1 MEYVSIVN
9 WDKFQHYGNRRNP
22 PWIRLYNSLIE
33 NYRWG
38 LLSDVSKA
46 HLIGL
51 FLLASRTSNRIPADP
66 AWIARRIQARDSV
79 NLAEL
84 LENGFIVPAP
94 EECSRNASPEE
105 SREEKKRTE
114 KSSAQVETLFSPP
127 TVEEVAA
134 YAREV
139 GYEALDAAGFVAR
152 YAAVGWRMGHTPI
165 TDWRPLVERWR
176 CREPEARGM
185 RSAGA
190 VGKKLMLQIAQEEGL
205 L

>member
-1 MEYVSIVN
+1 MEFVSVVN
-9 WDKFQHYGNRRNP
+9 WNKFQHYGDRRSP

-66 AWIARRIQARDSV
+66 AWIAQRIQAREPV
-79 NLAEL
+79 NLSEL
-84 LENGFIVPAP
+84 LENGFIVPALAVCGQSAGL
-94 EECSRNASPEE
+94 EERRVEE
-105 SREEKKRTE
+105 IRTE
-114 KSSAQVETLFSPP
+114 VSG
-127 TVEEVAA
+127 
-134 YAREV
+134 EV
-139 GYEALDAAGFVAR
+139 GRAPVSE
-152 YAAVGWRMGHTPI
+152 WRG
-165 TDWRPLVERWR
+165 
-176 CREPEARGM
+176 REPSTRGL

-190 VGKKLMLQIAQEEGL
+190 VGKALMLEIAQEEGL